1 MADKRLWDDPSR
13 LDRISLALVALSVAV
28 VITGGL
34 YWLLHRP
41 TFGIHEVAITEAPI
55 HVTRRQ
61 IEDVVRREL
70 RGNFFTMDLEAS
82 RRAFT
87 HLPWVREAWLVRRWP
102 ATLEVRIVEH
112 EAVAVWQEGG
122 LVDRQGDVFEGAT
135 EAELPL
141 LSGPTGSSR
150 RVAARFAQL
159 DRILAA
165 AGMKPKALLLSP
177 RRSWTIELDGGTR
190 IELGRAAD
198 LSPLQRFLAVYP
210 QRIEP
215 LMPRVSHIDLRYRN
229 GFTLRS
235 RDGKPLTLPGRP
247 AAAVTR
253 KT

>member
-13 LDRISLALVALSVAV
+13 LDRVSLALVALSAAAV
-28 VITGGL
+28 IAGGL

-41 TFGIHEVAITEAPI
+41 TFAIREVVITEAPI

-61 IEDVVRREL
+61 VEDVVRREL

-102 ATLEVRIVEH
+102 ATLEVRIAEH

-141 LSGPTGSSR
+141 LSGPAGSSHQ
-150 RVAARFAQL
+150 VAARFAEV
-159 DRILAA
+159 DRVLSG
-165 AGMKPKALLLSP
+165 AGMKPHALLLSP
-177 RRSWTIELDGGTR
+177 RRAWTVELDGGTR

-198 LSPLQRFLAVYP
+198 LAPLQRFLAVYP
-210 QRIEP
+210 QQVEP

-229 GFTLRS
+229 GFALRS

-247 AAAVTR
+247 VAAATR